1 MIEHIQRRQPIA
13 KDINREAITL
23 EPDKTLYDARNT
35 LFIYNISRV
44 VIAKDNKPLGIALEN
59 KILNECK
66 EMLWSCFLV

>member
-23 EPDKTLYDARNT
+23 EPDKTLYYTRNT

-44 VIAKDNKPLGIALEN
+44 VIAKVIQPPIEN
-59 KILNECK
+59 
-66 EMLWSCFLV
+66 STRLVYESKSKS